1 MIEKYLK
8 GGMQISIFFLGWY
21 MFLVLDRYFEFL
33 VLQFFKIHDFLLEV
47 ASLAQSLEDH
57 HVQL

>member
-8 GGMQISIFFLGWY
+8 GEMQISIFFLGWH
-21 MFLVLDRYFEFL
+21 MFLVLDCYFEFL
-33 VLQFFKIHDFLLEV
+33 VLQFFEIHDFLLEV